1 MSPHPKLILIS
12 FDGFRYDLLNSTM
25 TPKIFEWASRSSW
38 FVRGLKPQYLSV
50 TAPNHMSIVTGLY
63 EEEHGIHVFISQWE
77 SAAGFWQNKAREE
90 TPGYDYYNFSKKEG
104 VIESALDAAW
114 YKAEPIWLAN
124 ERTDPTRRSAC
135 FYWPNCEANFPTAPH
150 RPWFS
155 RPWIDYRNISGWMR
169 DVDEIIEMLTN
180 RSYPMNFVAWYISEP
195 DHTLHENGF
204 YNEELQRTMRDLDE
218 SFGHLLRRLR
228 DVGLEESVNIILAS
242 DHGHYE
248 AALAVASDV
257 QIVRHHHRCR
267 EGGNA
272 ETLTIKGPDNI
283 MCVREFITDGFADGD
298 QMIYPFNDEIAKEL
312 YRNLTSAVKNFGYKV
327 NIYWK
332 EEIPPRFFYSKSS
345 RIGSIIIEPH
355 LGSRISFSPNCTLE
369 KREYKE
375 GMLVFNSSTHGMD
388 PAHWEMHSILVVNGP
403 SIVKGRRI
411 YEVPNNI
418 DLYPLMCHLLSVEP
432 ASNSGSMH
440 VLSKALRSYGA
451 GTEAQK
457 NHARVRHVSGSP
469 CTVADC
475 SARLRLAMHGCRC
488 VRQVYGS
495 PCRVADVFGTS
506 TARHSR
512 LPTCWARL
520 RLAMH
525 GCRRVRHVYD
535 SPCTVADVFG
545 RSMASPGTSMFNNRF
560 QCAVPPLQL

>member
-63 EEEHGIHVFISQWE
+63 EEEHGIVGNTFV
-77 SAAGFWQNKAREE
+77 E
-90 TPGYDYYNFSKKEG
+90 TETGMFYDYYNFSKKEG

-248 AALAVASDV
+248 
-257 QIVRHHHRCR
+257 
-267 EGGNA
+267 
-272 ETLTIKGPDNI
+272 IKGPDNI

-457 NHARVRHVSGSP
+457 NH
-469 CTVADC
+469 D
-475 SARLRLAMHGCRC
+475 
-488 VRQVYGS
+488 
-495 PCRVADVFGTS
+495 S
-506 TARHSR
+506 TAQHSPPSCIS
-512 LPTCWARL
+512 LWLLCILCVEVIFKDIPTI
-520 RLAMH
+520 
-525 GCRRVRHVYD
+525 Y
-535 SPCTVADVFG
+535 
-545 RSMASPGTSMFNNRF
+545 
-560 QCAVPPLQL
+560 